1 MQARL
6 KFDVVALEDAASI
19 LAEAR
24 AYRAAS
30 TDTDMGDIEFSEAE
44 IDVQQGRVDAGLGT
58 MLRVAREA
66 RDAGLEGT
74 GVTAFRWAAAMAVRV
89 MDYPSAEIGLV
100 EGLRYA
106 DEIEQSYCRHVL
118 AATSAHV
125 SWAAGAWD
133 TAVATGEIELVERGS
148 RRGTLGSR
156 DALGYVAFGRGEVDR
171 ARSLL
176 GDSLAIGQAS
186 GEVDLVLPALWGLAE
201 TELVAG
207 DPRTAFEQ
215 CETAW
220 RLASASG
227 ERALLVPFVV
237 TGVRASQ
244 AARRPDEAEAWLVRC
259 EHHLADWARARPAL
273 DHAAGLVRVA
283 AGSTVA
289 GRASLESAVMGW
301 DTIGRVWE
309 SSWARLDLAACLIR
323 GNRHPEAMPLLAQA
337 RETGERLGSPPL
349 LDRARELEGIARARG
364 YEDEPWRPLTARE
377 FEIARLVAEG
387 LTNGEIADRLGLS
400 PKTVSAHVE
409 HILAKLGVGRRAEI
423 AAWATTVVR

>member
-1 MQARL
+1 
-6 KFDVVALEDAASI
+6 
-19 LAEAR
+19 
-24 AYRAAS
+24 
-30 TDTDMGDIEFSEAE
+30 
-44 IDVQQGRVDAGLGT
+44 
-58 MLRVAREA
+58 
-66 RDAGLEGT
+66 
-74 GVTAFRWAAAMAVRV
+74 
-89 MDYPSAEIGLV
+89 MDYQSAEVGLV
-100 EGLRYA
+100 EGLRYT

-133 TAVATGEIELVERGS
+133 EAIATGEIELVERGS

-156 DALGYVAFGRGEVDR
+156 DALGYVAFGRGDVDR

-207 DPRTAFEQ
+207 DPRTAFEH

-220 RLASASG
+220 SLASATG

-244 AARRPDEAEAWLVRC
+244 AARRPDAAEAWLARC
-259 EHHLADWARARPAL
+259 ERHLAGWERARPSL
-273 DHAAGLVRVA
+273 DHASGLVQVA

-289 GRASLESAVMGW
+289 ARASLESAVRGW
-301 DTIGRVWE
+301 DSVGRVWE
-309 SSWARLDLAACLIR
+309 STWARLDLAAGLIR
-323 GNRHPEAMPLLAQA
+323 GNRHAEAMPLLAQA

-349 LDRARELEGIARARG
+349 LDRARELEGVARARG

-387 LTNGEIADRLGLS
+387 LTNGEIADQLGLS